1 MSRLGKLQEELLMSS
16 LCELI
21 AKCNLQ
27 NIPDLLVLHSVKLF
41 DKNDPQLPRGKSASR
56 TRNGMHLVA
65 KSAPAHLMARS
76 LGVKTAVARWMARFA
91 TESRKCVLG

>member
-41 DKNDPQLPRGKSASR
+41 DKNNPQKPQY
-56 TRNGMHLVA
+56 
-65 KSAPAHLMARS
+65 
-76 LGVKTAVARWMARFA
+76 
-91 TESRKCVLG
+91 